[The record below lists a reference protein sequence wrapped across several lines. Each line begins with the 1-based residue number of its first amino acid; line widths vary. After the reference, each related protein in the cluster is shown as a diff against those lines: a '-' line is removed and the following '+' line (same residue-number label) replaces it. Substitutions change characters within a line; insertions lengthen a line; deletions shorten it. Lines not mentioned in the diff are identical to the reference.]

1 MNNPFEERLKLLT
14 SGDSSMWLP
23 EKLVNVKYRDSHF
36 KAYREIDTSA
46 IPQELNYA
54 MFMNRKLA
62 ENQYFDSIQVLDFI
76 AGRCG
81 AENNARIAI
90 SQWTSRLTSHWSDP
104 AQLTVI
110 SYHNSLGTKIDNA
123 IDDTTGQLKPIT
135 DGTIDTRRPEDVAF
149 AKVRLE
155 IDYQDLHYENEECK
169 YSCTYFIPL
178 PVGEITFLNT
188 AGNPVTRVTCTIA
201 GDPFSLTA
209 EEFQAQV
216 IKPYGVVGPAALDE
230 PEHGSSVCQV
240 DYARARR
247 KMDREITHLGF
258 ESIFHKLCEQLAP
271 GYKACAHAT
280 VEKIKQCFTDPNGN
294 IQCLTVIEYYNAI
307 IRSSGP
313 FVDEATFPYN
323 IAVHFATNL
332 EETIKN
338 EFDKM
343 TKTHLTFTD
352 LDRDK
357 QLKMLDDY
365 LALATEC
372 EKVVKSTTTLVRKA
386 MGDTHT
392 FFKTIMD
399 RLDLPTPDPNQY
411 NGNPDAF
418 ISAAEKTLR
427 ENKGKHSMDD
437 DEIKILCW
445 GCGGRHPWRDRHT
458 KEIVCPN
465 KDKPGVEDRAK
476 AAHKKYLNAIKKQR
490 QGWVQKKKVKFS
502 DLTSDEKEKFRQH
515 LVQEANS
522 ITATAPPANPATNY
536 ASGSSHNAYHYPAI
550 VLLNQLGKPV
560 LPAKIDNQ
568 LPFIVLTLGKLDTPE
583 EECPSIR
590 ALVDTGAGIS
600 TGYWGFWAPILK
612 HHPDAVQNIHT
623 VADGKYAPIVLGGVV
638 TGKDGDMSEHT
649 TELTVVVDVNLRYET
664 HHGQAVI
671 HSIAMGNHVGV
682 NTILGKGFI
691 KAFGCIVDM
700 NSGAV
705 ESKVLRC
712 KPFAITEM
720 FPQRYDTDGKVSV
733 KPPNPNYA
741 GIVKQVDLISRL
753 FSANTVSMGKARGSL
768 KWKLAPGPRVSNTPT
783 TTLAPVLKPSS
794 YPNINPISDNS
805 STSEISD
812 YDPMASVASFASD
825 SRPAATIWGKS
836 RLVDPNY
843 KPAFTG
849 VMGTPVAPVV
859 AMQENYTMSPLW
871 GQADNL
877 ASARVKRCRF
887 HEDDDV
893 PDLINSNG
901 DVVSPMGNPTST
913 PKRDDWT
920 DNE

>member
-54 MFMNRKLA
+54 MFMNKRLA
-62 ENQYFDSIQVLDFI
+62 ESQYFDSIQVLDFI

-90 SQWTSRLTSHWSDP
+90 SQWTSRLTTMWCDP
-104 AQLTVI
+104 TQLTVI
-110 SYHNSLGTKIDNA
+110 SYHNSAGVVIDNA
-123 IDDTTGQLKPIT
+123 IDDTTGQLKPID
-135 DGTIDTRRPEDVAF
+135 DGTVDSRRPEDVAF
-149 AKVRLE
+149 AKVRLT
-155 IDYQDLHYENEECK
+155 IDYQDLHYKNEECK
-169 YSCTYFIPL
+169 YSCNYFIPL
-178 PVGEITFLNT
+178 PIGEIIFLNT
-188 AGNPVTRVTCTIA
+188 AGNPVTRTTCTIA

-209 EEFQAQV
+209 DEFQAQV
-216 IKPYGVVGPAALDE
+216 IKPYGVIGPAALDE
-230 PEHGSSVCQV
+230 PEHGSTACQV
-240 DYARARR
+240 DYTRARR

-258 ESIFHKLCEQLAP
+258 QSIFHKLCEQLAP

-280 VEKIKQCFTDPNGN
+280 VERIKQCFTDPNGN
-294 IQCLTVIEYYNAI
+294 NQCLTVIEYYNAI

-313 FVDEATFPYN
+313 FVDEPTFPYN

-338 EFDKM
+338 EFDKN
-343 TKTHLTFTD
+343 TKDHLTFTD

-357 QLKMLDDY
+357 QLKKLDEY
-365 LALATEC
+365 LALASEC

-399 RLDLPTPDPNQY
+399 RLDLPTPDPNLF

-427 ENKGKHSMDD
+427 KNKGKHSMDD

-445 GCGGRHPWRDRHT
+445 GCGGHHAWRDRHT

-476 AAHKKYLNAIKKQR
+476 AAHKKYLAAIQKQR
-490 QGWVQKKKVKFS
+490 KGWVQKKKVKFS
-502 DLTSDEKEKFRQH
+502 DLTADEKERFRQH
-515 LVQEANS
+515 LVQQANS
-522 ITATAPPANPATNY
+522 ITAAGHSANQQT
-536 ASGSSHNAYHYPAI
+536 YHYPAI
-550 VLLNQLGKPV
+550 VLLNQMGKPV
-560 LPAKIDNQ
+560 LPAKIDNL

-583 EECPSIR
+583 EMCPSIR

-600 TGYWGFWAPILK
+600 TGYWGFWSPILK
-612 HHPDAVQNIHT
+612 AHPEAVQNIHT
-623 VADGKYAPIVLGGVV
+623 VADGTYAPIVLGGVV

-664 HHGQAVI
+664 HHGQSVI

-700 NSGAV
+700 SSGAV
-705 ESKVLRC
+705 ESKILRC

-720 FPQRYDTDGKVSV
+720 FPQRYDTDNKVSTN
-733 KPPNPNYA
+733 PPNPNYA
-741 GIVKQVDLISRL
+741 GIVKQIDLISRL
-753 FSANTVSMGKARGSL
+753 FNANTVSMGNNRGSL
-768 KWKLAPGPRVSNTPT
+768 KWKLAPGPRATPT
-783 TTLAPVLKPSS
+783 APTLAPALKPSS
-794 YPNINPISDNS
+794 YPAITAVSDNS

-812 YDPMASVASFASD
+812 YDSMASFASID
-825 SRPAATIWGKS
+825 SNFRPNSTIWGKS

-849 VMGTPVAPVV
+849 VKGTSDAPVM
-859 AMQENYTMSPLW
+859 AMQENYTTSPLW
-871 GQADNL
+871 GQAGNL
-877 ASARVKRCRF
+877 TQARVKRCRF
-887 HEDDDV
+887 QEDDVV
-893 PDLINSNG
+893 PDLVNSNG
-901 DVVSPMGNPTST
+901 DVVSPMGNPTYT